1 MIKRLFPVLV
11 STFLLASAAEAG
23 PEFRVASGLLML
35 FDGGKTTPIRYNT
48 QTDLNFVEGGSVR
61 VFSTVTPQGT
71 ADVEVLARSK
81 VDFYFVGADV
91 SLAPSGSIRAAV
103 ENLQHPEIN
112 VSWDGGTASASKVL
126 QTPEELLSYFIVSQP
141 PVFSKSPIGDEDLSK
156 IFPSH
161 SAAAAPSPTPETND
175 AVEVDFPGDSASS
188 ANPVQQRQ
196 AKPAMSP
203 APTATAAPTPKAVV
217 SPTPSSHPRRSK
229 NESDKALLAALPQST
244 AGPPAALTTPPQ
256 PSPSPSPEPLLQ
268 TGPEVPTPSPAPTQN
283 SLLTSAKSNAKGVT
297 EPSPAPSPEL
307 MPDLPAIAS
316 ESPTPFPDSSPA
328 KPLVDQNTSLSDHQ
342 AAQGTGTDKKQPGDK
357 PERIPDHVLKSL
369 VTNADPS
376 ATPSPVKA
384 PKHKPAPTSVNKGRT
399 VAPISA
405 KGAEQFTNRQ
415 IEPLNLTGSETP
427 KAMPRMP
434 ALVETNPGPQFLPII
449 KPQGPDRE
457 ANVQIKEQPPEE
469 NKKDNGQARHPDI
482 ECPDI
487 VLGSRQKPKEV
498 RRALPVQ
505 QDGDAAPLE
514 AEKPPDNVPGPV
526 VLSWQTSTEQQMP
539 PQPTPFVISS
549 AIKKSVPPTKNR

>member
-1 MIKRLFPVLV
+1 MIKRLFPVLG

-103 ENLQHPEIN
+103 ENLQHPEIK
-112 VSWDGGTASASKVL
+112 VSWDGGAASASKVL

-161 SAAAAPSPTPETND
+161 SAVAAPSPPPETDD

-188 ANPVQQRQ
+188 ANPVQQSQ

-203 APTATAAPTPKAVV
+203 APTAAAAPTPKAVV
-217 SPTPSSHPRRSK
+217 SPTPRSHPRRSK
-229 NESDKALLAALPQST
+229 NESDKVLLAALPQST
-244 AGPPAALTTPPQ
+244 PGQPAALTTPSQ
-256 PSPSPSPEPLLQ
+256 PSPSPSPEHLVQ
-268 TGPEVPTPSPAPTQN
+268 NGPELPTPIPTPTQN
-283 SLLTSAKSNAKGVT
+283 GPLTSGKSNPTPKEVA
-297 EPSPAPSPEL
+297 EASPAPSPEL
-307 MPDLPAIAS
+307 MPDLPAMAP
-316 ESPTPFPDSSPA
+316 ESSTPLPDASPA
-328 KPLVDQNTSLSDHQ
+328 KPLVDHNTSPSDHL
-342 AAQGTGTDKKQPGDK
+342 AAQGTGTDKKQLGDK
-357 PERIPDHVLKSL
+357 PDRMPDHVLKSL
-369 VTNADPS
+369 VANADPS
-376 ATPSPVKA
+376 PTASPLKA
-384 PKHKPAPTSVNKGRT
+384 PKHKPAPTLVNKGRT
-399 VAPISA
+399 AAAISA
-405 KGAEQFTNRQ
+405 EGAEQFTNRQ
-415 IEPLNLTGSETP
+415 IEPLNVTGSETP

-449 KPQGPDRE
+449 KPQGANPE
-457 ANVQIKEQPPEE
+457 ANVQIKEQRPEE
-469 NKKDNGQARHPDI
+469 QKNDNGQARHLNI

-487 VLGSRQKPKEV
+487 VLGSRQKPNEV
-498 RRALPVQ
+498 RRALPVE
-505 QDGDAAPLE
+505 QDGNAAPLE
-514 AEKPPDNVPGPV
+514 AERPPDNFPAPV
-526 VLSWQTSTEQQMP
+526 VLSRQTTTEQQMP
-539 PQPTPFVISS
+539 PQPTSPEITSPKPISE
-549 AIKKSVPPTKNR
+549 